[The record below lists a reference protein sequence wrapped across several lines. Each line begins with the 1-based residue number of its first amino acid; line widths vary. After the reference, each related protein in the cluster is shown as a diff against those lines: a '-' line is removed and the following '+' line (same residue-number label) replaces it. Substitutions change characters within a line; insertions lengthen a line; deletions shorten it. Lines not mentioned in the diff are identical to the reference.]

1 MIGLEKKN
9 WENMGGYRERDGGR
23 RGRSKT
29 RGEPACMHGDIQ
41 MEKGA

>member
-9 WENMGGYRERDGGR
+9 WENMGGCREHDGGR
-23 RGRSKT
+23 ERVQRE
-29 RGEPACMHGDIQ
+29 GEPACMHGDIQ